1 MSLLKIGKTQYE
13 IVKLKKVFLV
23 STELLGVFLGRP
35 NLFEDFPSG
44 QASYLPSEQ
53 NSVLF
58 R

>member
-35 NLFEDFPSG
+35 NL
-44 QASYLPSEQ
+44 
-53 NSVLF
+53 V
-58 R
+58 